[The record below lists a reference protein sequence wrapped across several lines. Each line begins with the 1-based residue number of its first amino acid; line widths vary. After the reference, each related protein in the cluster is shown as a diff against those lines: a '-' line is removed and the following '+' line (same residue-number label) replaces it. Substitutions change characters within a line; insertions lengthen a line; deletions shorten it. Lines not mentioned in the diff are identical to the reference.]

1 MSTLV
6 RISAAYFS
14 PTGNARKLCLA
25 MASALCE
32 SMGLT
37 SLRPT
42 YLDLTSAAARREHYT
57 FGPGELLLLALP
69 VYAGRLPNKI
79 VPDLKTCFY
88 ANGAWAI
95 PMVTYGNRDFGDAL
109 SELCLLLREAG
120 FHLPAA
126 AALVGEHAFSPKLAY
141 GRPDSLDLS
150 ELKAFAKAVTPIFS
164 QENFSDVVP
173 SGNTPPGPYYTPLQ
187 EDGSPANFLKAKPQT
202 DPELCTGCGLCADLC
217 PMESISREDPSE
229 TKGICIKC
237 MACVRNCPTGAKS
250 FTDEAFLSHVRMLEK
265 NFSQRTA
272 NRFFLAERS
281 AEAMA

>member
-1 MSTLV
+1 
-6 RISAAYFS
+6 
-14 PTGNARKLCLA
+14 
-25 MASALCE
+25 MASALCD
-32 SMGLT
+32 SMDLA

-42 YLDLTSAAARREHYT
+42 YLDLTSAAARREHVT
-57 FGPGELLLLALP
+57 FGPGELLLLVLP

-79 VPDLKTCFY
+79 VPDLKACFY

-109 SELCLLLREAG
+109 SELCLLMREAG
-120 FHLPAA
+120 FNLPAA
-126 AALVGEHAFSPKLAY
+126 AALVGEHAFSPKLAC

-202 DPELCTGCGLCADLC
+202 DSELCTGCGLCADLC

-265 NFSQRTA
+265 NFSQRAA
-272 NRFFLAERS
+272 NHFFLAKS
-281 AEAMA
+281 AH

>member
-1 MSTLV
+1 MDTIV

-25 MASALCE
+25 LAPALCE
-32 SMGLT
+32 SMGLAM
-37 SLRPT
+37 SLSPT
-42 YLDLTSAAARREHYT
+42 FLDLTPAAARREHVT

-79 VPDLKTCFY
+79 VPDLIACLSSD
-88 ANGAWAI
+88 GAWAI
-95 PMVTYGNRDFGDAL
+95 PLVTYGNRDFGDAL

-120 FHLPAA
+120 FQLPAA
-126 AALVGEHAFSPKLAY
+126 AALVGEHAFSKKVAY
-141 GRPDSLDLS
+141 GRPDVQDLS
-150 ELKAFAKAVTPIFS
+150 ELKAFAKAVAPVLR
-164 QENFSDVVP
+164 QGNFPDVVT

-202 DPELCTGCGLCADLC
+202 DPELCTGCGLCAELC
-217 PMESISREDPSE
+217 PMESISRKDPAE
-229 TKGICIKC
+229 IKGICIKC

-265 NFSQRTA
+265 NYRQRAA
-272 NRFFLAERS
+272 NRFFLAEIT
-281 AEAMA
+281 